1 MILKLEIIR
10 HKYAYA
16 VLLAEV
22 GMFIFLFLAAWPNLI
37 LQRFLILFMVGF
49 YIVWGSLTHL
59 KTNHFN
65 DRIFLEYVGVASLA
79 GMLLFL
85 ITL

>member
-1 MILKLEIIR
+1 MILKLELLR

-16 VLLAEV
+16 VLVAEV
-22 GMFIFLFLAAWPNLI
+22 ILFTALFLAAWPNLL

-49 YIVWGSLTHL
+49 YVTWGSITHL
-59 KTNHFN
+59 KSAHFN
-65 DRIFLEYVGVASLA
+65 NRIFWEYVGVAGLA

-85 ITL
+85 ITI

>member
-1 MILKLEIIR
+1 MIKLEIIR

-22 GMFIFLFLAAWPNLI
+22 AVFTVLFLAAWPNLI
-37 LQRFLILFMVGF
+37 LQRFLIVFMVGF
-49 YIVWGSLTHL
+49 YVLWGSVTHL
-59 KTNHFN
+59 KADHFN
-65 DRIFLEYVGVASLA
+65 DRIFLEYLGVAGLA
-79 GMLLFL
+79 GTLLFL